1 MHQFVNFVDAHTF
14 VAGKIKHLLM
24 CWLYEIY
31 FITLRPNV
39 TRISIEPALTF
50 RDHSGDDID
59 PVLFRLLAAIREHGR
74 LTVAS
79 REVGYSY
86 RHCWNLLH
94 QWSDFFGAPLVDLT
108 RGRGTRLAPL
118 GEALA
123 WAVERVQARLGPQLH
138 NLAQEIDREIN
149 RAVLDTEPTVRV
161 AASHGY
167 AVALLPELVAA
178 EGGLRLELN
187 YLSSVDAVA
196 AMVRGQ
202 ADVAGFHLPI
212 GPLAAPLFSR
222 YARLL
227 KPRSHVLVRLVT
239 RVQGLM
245 LAPGN
250 PHRVGG
256 IADLMRPGLRFIN
269 RQEGAGTRTLLDAMI
284 ERDGIDSGAIHGYT
298 DIEFTHAAVAAHV
311 ASGQVDAGFGVAAA
325 AARFGLDFIPL
336 ATERYVLAMTRE
348 TAQQKAAQRLIDV
361 LAGQR
366 FADSVGD
373 LAGYRVLSPG
383 VAIDFDALTSSAAEP
398 VN

>member
-1 MHQFVNFVDAHTF
+1 M
-14 VAGKIKHLLM
+14 
-24 CWLYEIY
+24 
-31 FITLRPNV
+31 P
-39 TRISIEPALTF
+39 RISIEPTLSF
-50 RDHSGDDID
+50 RDHAGHDID
-59 PVLFRLLAAIREHGR
+59 PVLFKLLAAVRDHGR
-74 LTVAS
+74 LTAAS

-86 RHCWNLLH
+86 RHCWNMIRD
-94 QWSDFFGAPLVDLT
+94 WSAFFGAPLVDLT
-108 RGRGTRLAPL
+108 RGRGARLAPL

-123 WAVERVQARLGPQLH
+123 WSVARVQARLGPQLH

-187 YLSSVDAVA
+187 YLNSLDAVA

-202 ADVAGFHLPI
+202 ADVAGFHVPI
-212 GPLAAPLFSR
+212 GPLATLLFAR
-222 YARLL
+222 YARWL
-227 KPRSHVLVRLVT
+227 KPRSHVLARLVT
-239 RVQGLM
+239 RAQGLM

-250 PHRVGG
+250 PLG
-256 IADLMRPGLRFIN
+256 IHGVADLVRPGVRFIN
-269 RQEGAGTRTLLDAMI
+269 RQEGSGTRALLDGMLEMLNLDPASL
-284 ERDGIDSGAIHGYT
+284 SGYA

-311 ASGQVDAGFGVAAA
+311 ASGQVDAGFGVEAA

-348 TAQQKAAQRLIDV
+348 TAQQKPAQRLLAI

-366 FADSVGD
+366 FADSVSE
-373 LAGYRVLSPG
+373 LAGYRVVSPG
-383 VAIDFDALTSSAAEP
+383 SEISAEDLEAGALDVAD
-398 VN
+398 

>member
-1 MHQFVNFVDAHTF
+1 M
-14 VAGKIKHLLM
+14 
-24 CWLYEIY
+24 
-31 FITLRPNV
+31 P
-39 TRISIEPALTF
+39 RISIEPALSF
-50 RDHSGDDID
+50 RDRAGDNID
-59 PVLFRLLAAIREHGR
+59 PVLFRLLTAIRDHGR

-86 RHCWNLLH
+86 RHCWNMIKE
-94 QWSDFFGAPLVDLT
+94 WSEFFGAPLVDLT
-108 RGRGTRLAPL
+108 RGRGARLAPL

-149 RAVLDTEPTVRV
+149 RAVLETEPTIRV

-187 YLSSVDAVA
+187 YLNSLDAVA

-202 ADVAGFHLPI
+202 SDVAGFHIPI
-212 GPLAAPLFSR
+212 GPLAAPLWSR
-222 YARLL
+222 YARWL

-250 PHRVGG
+250 PRG
-256 IADLMRPGLRFIN
+256 IRSVADLAQPGVRFIN
-269 RQEGAGTRTLLDAMI
+269 RQEGAGTRALLDAMI
-284 ERDGIDSGAIHGYT
+284 ESTAMDPSSIHGYS
-298 DIEFTHAAVAAHV
+298 DMEFTHAAVAAHV
-311 ASGQVDAGFGVAAA
+311 ASGQVDAGFGVAAS
-325 AARFGLDFIPL
+325 AARFGLEFIPL
-336 ATERYVLAMTRE
+336 ATERYVLAMSRE
-348 TAQQKAAQRLIDV
+348 TAQQKPAQRLMGI

-366 FADSVGD
+366 FADSVNE
-373 LAGYRVLSPG
+373 LTGYRVVSPG
-383 VAIDFDALTSSAAEP
+383 IEIPIEEVAAGDADAEA
-398 VN
+398 

>member
-1 MHQFVNFVDAHTF
+1 M
-14 VAGKIKHLLM
+14 
-24 CWLYEIY
+24 
-31 FITLRPNV
+31 
-39 TRISIEPALTF
+39 TRISIEPALSF
-50 RDHSGDDID
+50 RDQSGDDID

-74 LTVAS
+74 LTAAS

-86 RHCWNLLH
+86 RHCWNMIK

-108 RGRGTRLAPL
+108 RGRGARLAPL

-149 RAVLDTEPTVRV
+149 RAVLDTGPTVRV

-187 YLSSVDAVA
+187 YLNSLDSVAT
-196 AMVRGQ
+196 MVRGQ
-202 ADVAGFHLPI
+202 ADVAGFHVPI
-212 GPLAAPLFSR
+212 GPLAAPLFAR

-227 KPRSHVLVRLVT
+227 KPRTHELVRLVT
-239 RVQGLM
+239 RQQGLM

-250 PHRVGG
+250 PLG
-256 IADLMRPGLRFIN
+256 IASVADLARPGVRFIN
-269 RQEGAGTRTLLDAMI
+269 RQEGAGTRVLLDAMLESVGVDASLI
-284 ERDGIDSGAIHGYT
+284 RGYG

-311 ASGQVDAGFGVAAA
+311 ASGQVDAGFGVAAS

-348 TAQQKAAQRLIDV
+348 TAQQKPAQRLMTI
-361 LAGQR
+361 LAGHR
-366 FADSVGD
+366 FAASVGE
-373 LAGYRVLSPG
+373 LSGYRVVSPG
-383 VAIDFDALTSSAAEP
+383 LPIDLDEVATGAPDTVS
-398 VN
+398 

>member
-1 MHQFVNFVDAHTF
+1 MA
-14 VAGKIKHLLM
+14 
-24 CWLYEIY
+24 
-31 FITLRPNV
+31 RV
-39 TRISIEPALTF
+39 TIEPALTF
-50 RDHSGDDID
+50 RDHGGDEID
-59 PVLFRLLAAIREHGR
+59 PVLFRLLAAIRDHGR

-94 QWSDFFGAPLVDLT
+94 QWSDFFGAPLVDQT

-123 WAVERVQARLGPQLH
+123 WSVERVQARLGPQLH
-138 NLAQEIDREIN
+138 NLAQGIDREIN

-187 YLSSVDAVA
+187 YLASIDAVA

-202 ADVAGFHLPI
+202 ADIAGFHLPI
-212 GPLAAPLFSR
+212 GPLAAPLFNR

-227 KPRSHVLVRLVT
+227 KPRGHVLVRLVT

-250 PHRVGG
+250 PQHIRG
-256 IADLMRPGLRFIN
+256 IADLVRPDLRFIN

-284 ERDGIDSGAIHGYT
+284 ERDGIDSSAIRGYA

-325 AARFGLDFIPL
+325 ATRFGLDFIPL

-348 TAQQKAAQRLIDV
+348 TAQQKAAQRLMEV

-366 FADSVGD
+366 FAVGVGE
-373 LAGYRVLSPG
+373 LAGYRVVSPG
-383 VAIDFDALTSSAAEP
+383 TTISFEELAAGVADADD
-398 VN
+398 